1 MDDEALREALLT
13 WYEDER
19 RDLPWRETTDP
30 YPILVSEVMLQQT
43 QVSRVVPQ
51 YEAFLERFPT
61 LRELAE
67 APLGDVIEQWD
78 GLGFNNR
85 AKRLKRAAETVVE
98 EHGGEIPRDVDALE
112 ELPGVGPYTANA
124 VASFAFDDG
133 GPVFDANVR
142 RVLHRFHGPVGDDEL
157 RAVHERLFPEGDS
170 RRWNNAIMELGAL
183 VCTSGTPECRR
194 CPWREDCTAWTRQE
208 FSSPETRSQGDF
220 EGSWRSYRSALL
232 KALMEQ
238 PVDVDE
244 VADAIDLPDEYDAEA
259 LVQELEDEDMV
270 DCRDG
275 TVVLP
280 E

>member
-1 MDDEALREALLT
+1 MDEEALRASLLT

-30 YPILVSEVMLQQT
+30 YSILVSEVMLQQT

-61 LRELAE
+61 LEALAE

-85 AKRLKRAAETVVE
+85 AKRLQRAAETVVE
-98 EHGGEIPRDVDALE
+98 ERDGRVPREVDALE

-157 RAVHERLFPEGDS
+157 RAVHERLFPDGDS

-208 FSSPETRSQGDF
+208 FSSPETRSQSDF

-232 KALMEQ
+232 KALMEG
-238 PVDVDE
+238 PLEIDD
-244 VADAIDLPDEYDAEA
+244 VADAIELPERYDAVELVEELEEEGMVVRRGETIALPD
-259 LVQELEDEDMV
+259 
-270 DCRDG
+270 
-275 TVVLP
+275 
-280 E
+280 

>member
-1 MDDEALREALLT
+1 MDDDALREALLD
-13 WYEDER
+13 WYEEAH
-19 RDLPWRETTDP
+19 RDLPWRETTEP
-30 YPILVSEVMLQQT
+30 YQILVSEVMLQQT

-61 LRELAE
+61 LEALAR
-67 APLGDVIEQWD
+67 APLADVIEQWD

-85 AKRLKRAAETVVE
+85 AKRLKRAAETVVD
-98 EHGGEIPRDVDALE
+98 EHDGAVPRDVDALQ

-142 RVLHRFHGPVGDDEL
+142 RVLHRFHGPAEDDEL
-157 RAVHERLFPEGDS
+157 RMVHERLFPEGDS

-183 VCTSGTPECRR
+183 VCTGGTPECRR
-194 CPWREDCTAWTRQE
+194 CPWREDCTAWARQE

-220 EGSWRSYRSALL
+220 EGSWRSYRSSLL
-232 KALMEQ
+232 KALMEE
-238 PVDVDE
+238 PLDVDD
-244 VADAIDLPDEYDAEA
+244 VADAIDLPERYDADE
-259 LVQELEDEDMV
+259 LVDELDDEGM
-270 DCRDG
+270 
-275 TVVLP
+275 VVLRGDTVALP